1 MPQVRGSYGFEIDQ
15 SGALVDNDANLERTR
30 RLFRDGQIIGN
41 DWGPGNRGDFDHG
54 SWHILCHLAGGS
66 GALQTREGRAWCG
79 ITHVGATDTYEATV
93 TWRRAAAVQTRSL
106 KSDEATAATRN
117 AKCLGFIEG
126 SSLGRIAAHGVNDPD
141 TAFNGWPRQMFD
153 QEPSS
158 RRNGGTV
165 WEQWSTT
172 RDIRPSSTIGTS
184 VLRAWLTL
192 VSRLGGR
199 FVAAVARG
207 RREHS
212 HPRQLV
218 ALVRAGVLSAAE
230 ALWDVDPDPV
240 PKPVQDLLHEATP
253 VSCLAATEKLAFAPD
268 RQRYFMFKRRI
279 SRWSSSAQVKQ
290 DLETA

>member
-1 MPQVRGSYGFEIDQ
+1 MPQVRGSYGFEIEQ
-15 SGALVDNDANLERTR
+15 SGALVDNDANLERIR

-41 DWGPGNRGDFDHG
+41 DWGPGNPGDFDHG

-66 GALQTREGRAWCG
+66 GALQVAEGRAWCG
-79 ITHVGATDTYEATV
+79 ITHGRATDTYEASV
-93 TWRRAAAVQTRSL
+93 TWRRGGVVHTRSL
-106 KSDEATAATRN
+106 KSDDATATTRN

-126 SSLGRIAAHGVNDPD
+126 SSLGHIASRGVRDPD
-141 TAFNGWPRQMFD
+141 GAFNGWPRQKFD
-153 QEPSS
+153 QEASS
-158 RRNGGTV
+158 PRNGGTV

-218 ALVRAGVLSAAE
+218 ALVRAGLISADD
-230 ALWDVDPDPV
+230 ALWDIDPDPI
-240 PKPVQDLLHEATP
+240 PKPAQDLLHEATP
-253 VSCLAATEKLAFAPD
+253 ASCLAATEQLAFDGD

-279 SRWSSSAQVKQ
+279 GRWSSSAQVKQ
-290 DLETA
+290 DLDTT